1 MNRIGPIGYLSYLV
15 DFQTLKPIAQV
26 GRSVNSPCRAP
37 VGALPS
43 SWYVAAYPDL
53 MRCKQS
59 SKSQVIFMQQSS
71 GINGASLVDP
81 ALRAMFEARKRVFV
95 DLLGWDV
102 PVLDGTFEID
112 QFDTPSAAYLVL
124 TGENCEHR
132 ASARLLRSDGPHIL
146 RDLFPQ
152 LCTGPVPQ
160 DEAFREI
167 TRFCI
172 DPTLPRA
179 DRRGVRNQLVSA
191 LADFAISEGIS
202 GYSAVAPVP
211 WFRQIAQFGW
221 RCQQLGPC
229 VPINGQQLVALRI
242 DIDQDTR
249 AQLANAGIYCRNPQ
263 PEAYGGMELAA

>member
-1 MNRIGPIGYLSYLV
+1 
-15 DFQTLKPIAQV
+15 
-26 GRSVNSPCRAP
+26 
-37 VGALPS
+37 
-43 SWYVAAYPDL
+43 
-53 MRCKQS
+53 
-59 SKSQVIFMQQSS
+59 MQQSS
-71 GINGASLVDP
+71 GINGANLVDP

-124 TGENCEHR
+124 TGEKCEHR

-179 DRRGVRNQLVSA
+179 DRRSVRNQLVSA

-202 GYSAVAPVP
+202 GYSAVAPVAIAS
-211 WFRQIAQFGW
+211 FRSLSPSNRSPHSMPTWKAHLRRHPSARETSMAI
-221 RCQQLGPC
+221 GP
-229 VPINGQQLVALRI
+229 NGSEACF
-242 DIDQDTR
+242 
-249 AQLANAGIYCRNPQ
+249 AGRRSQAIWSCSR
-263 PEAYGGMELAA
+263 

>member
-1 MNRIGPIGYLSYLV
+1 
-15 DFQTLKPIAQV
+15 
-26 GRSVNSPCRAP
+26 
-37 VGALPS
+37 
-43 SWYVAAYPDL
+43 
-53 MRCKQS
+53 
-59 SKSQVIFMQQSS
+59 MQQSS

-167 TRFCI
+167 TRSCRTFE
-172 DPTLPRA
+172 PA
-179 DRRGVRNQLVSA
+179 DGLA
-191 LADFAISEGIS
+191 LANILGRRSTLGQNRREVVIPSIERLALF
-202 GYSAVAPVP
+202 VLPV
-211 WFRQIAQFGW
+211 
-221 RCQQLGPC
+221 
-229 VPINGQQLVALRI
+229 VALVDAGDSGARSAHMVENGFG
-242 DIDQDTR
+242 D
-249 AQLANAGIYCRNPQ
+249 LEPNAKPLEVRG
-263 PEAYGGMELAA
+263 EGSS